1 MTEIF
6 LHNTLTGKKEIFKPI
21 REGEVGIYSCGP
33 TVYWNQ
39 HIGHMYA
46 YVQWDAL
53 VRSLNYLGYKTKWV
67 MNLTDVGHLT
77 GDNLGDADT
86 GEDKME
92 KGAEREGT
100 TVWQIADKYIAQ
112 FRQSLES
119 LNVRSPDVL
128 CRATE
133 HIPEQI
139 ALIEKI
145 EKNGFTYTTKTGVV
159 FDTQKFPGYADF
171 AHLNLEKQDAGNR
184 VTVDE
189 EKKKPWDF
197 LLWITNQPNHIMK
210 WESPWGVGFPGWHI
224 ECTAMSVKYLGER
237 FDIHTGGKEHI
248 PVHHTNEIAQAFGAF
263 GHQTANYW
271 LHNEWMNFDGQK
283 ISKSLGN
290 SILVSDLVAK
300 GFDPLALRYLIMTTH
315 YKTGLNF
322 TWESLQGAQTAYF
335 KLRDFVAGLMSK
347 ATFDIPA
354 SVSKVSFD
362 TQNQMSK
369 ATFDIFDIYK
379 QQFSEC
385 LADDLNIAKG
395 IGLVWQIIKAKDV
408 DDKTKLEL
416 ILDFDQVLGLKLA
429 DAKKSEEAEILP
441 ALKIEVSEL
450 IKMRDTARAEKN
462 WPLSDELR
470 QKIESLGF
478 EVSDTPDG
486 TKILKKYN

>member
-6 LHNTLTGKKEIFKPI
+6 LHNTLTGKKEKFEPL
-21 REGEVGIYSCGP
+21 GDVVGIYSCGP

-46 YVQWDAL
+46 YVQWDCL
-53 VRSLNYLGYKTKWV
+53 VRSLAYLGYKTKWV
-67 MNLTDVGHLT
+67 MNLTDVGHLVS
-77 GDNLGDADT
+77 DEDE

-92 KGAEREGT
+92 KGATREGL

-112 FRQSLES
+112 FRESLES
-119 LNVRSPDVL
+119 LNVREPDIL

-139 ALIEKI
+139 ELIKKI
-145 EKNGFTYTTKTGVV
+145 EKNGFTYPTKTGLV
-159 FDTQKFPGYADF
+159 FDTGKFPGYADF

-184 VTVDE
+184 VAVDE

-210 WESPWGVGFPGWHI
+210 WPSPWGVGFPGWHI

-263 GHQTANYW
+263 GHQTANFW
-271 LHNEWMNFDGQK
+271 LHNEWMLLDGQK

-290 SILVSDLVAK
+290 SILVSDLVAR

-322 TWESLQGAQTAYF
+322 TWQSLEGAQTAFF
-335 KLRDFVAGLMSK
+335 KLKEFVAVLKLSQRAALGGNADQK
-347 ATFDIPA
+347 TFE
-354 SVSKVSFD
+354 K
-362 TQNQMSK
+362 
-369 ATFDIFDIYK
+369 YK
-379 QQFSEC
+379 NDFQDC

-395 IGLVWQIIKAKDV
+395 IGLVWQIVKAKDV
-408 DDKTKLEL
+408 SDKTKLDL
-416 ILDFDQVLGLKLA
+416 ILDFDKVLGLKLA
-429 DAKKSEEAEILP
+429 DAKNPSTSAE
-441 ALKIEVSEL
+441 KIPQEVLDLVSA
-450 IKMRDTARAEKN
+450 RDTARAEKN
-462 WPLSDELR
+462 WKLSDELR

-478 EVSDTPDG
+478 EVSDTSDG

>member
-1 MTEIF
+1 MDIF

-46 YVQWDAL
+46 YVQWDCL

-77 GDNLGDADT
+77 SDEDL

-92 KGAEREGT
+92 KGAKREGVS
-100 TVWQIADKYIAQ
+100 VWEIADKYIAQ
-112 FRQSLES
+112 FRESLEL
-119 LNVRSPDVL
+119 LNVQTPDVL

-139 ALIEKI
+139 ELIKKI
-145 EKNGFTYTTKTGVV
+145 EKNGFTYSTKTGIV
-159 FDTQKFPGYADF
+159 FDTEKFPAYADF
-171 AHLNLEKQDAGNR
+171 AHLHLEDQNAGSR

-224 ECTAMSVKYLGER
+224 ECTAMSTKYLGET

-263 GHQTANYW
+263 GHGTANFW
-271 LHNEWMNFDGQK
+271 LHNEWMLLDGQK

-290 SILVSDLVAK
+290 SILVSDLVAR
-300 GFDPLALRYLIMTTH
+300 GFDPLSLRYLIMTTH

-335 KLRDFVAGLMSK
+335 KLRDFVSGLK
-347 ATFDIPA
+347 DE
-354 SVSKVSFD
+354 VSRTPLDMRS
-362 TQNQMSK
+362 QMSK
-369 ATFDIFDIYK
+369 GILDTYK
-379 QQFSEC
+379 QKFSEC
-385 LADDLNIAKG
+385 LTDDLNIAKG
-395 IGLVWQIIKAKDV
+395 IGLLWKMINEVSKMPLDMRSQMSKG
-408 DDKTKLEL
+408 
-416 ILDFDQVLGLKLA
+416 ILDTILNFDKVLGLKLA
-429 DAKKSEEAEILP
+429 EEQNSATSAIEIP
-441 ALKIEVSEL
+441 QEVSDL
-450 IKMRDTARAEKN
+450 VSDRDTARTEKN
-462 WPLSDELR
+462 WKLSDELR

-486 TKILKKYN
+486 TKIQKK

>member
-1 MTEIF
+1 MDLN
-6 LHNTLTGKKEIFKPI
+6 LHNTLTGKKEKFEPI
-21 REGEVGIYSCGP
+21 RAGEVGIYSCGP

-46 YVQWDAL
+46 YVQWDCL

-86 GEDKME
+86 GDDKME
-92 KGAEREGT
+92 KGAAREGLS
-100 TVWQIADKYIAQ
+100 VWQIADKYIAQ
-112 FRQSLES
+112 FRESLEL
-119 LNVRSPDVL
+119 LNVREPDVL

-139 ALIEKI
+139 SLIEKI
-145 EKNGFTYTTKTGVV
+145 EKNGFTYPTKTGIV
-159 FDTQKFPGYADF
+159 FDTGKFPGYADF
-171 AHLNLEKQDAGNR
+171 AHLNLEKQDAGSR

-248 PVHHTNEIAQAFGAF
+248 PVHHTNEIAQSFGAF

-271 LHNEWMNFDGQK
+271 LHNEWMLLDGQK

-290 SILVSDLVAK
+290 SILVSDLVAR

-322 TWESLQGAQTAYF
+322 TWESLTGAQTAYF
-335 KLRDFVAGLMSK
+335 KLREFVAELMSRV
-347 ATFDIPA
+347 TSGENTPR
-354 SVSKVSFD
+354 V
-362 TQNQMSK
+362 TL
-369 ATFDIFDIYK
+369 DIFDTYK
-379 QQFSEC
+379 QKFSEC

-395 IGLVWQIIKAKDV
+395 IGLVWQIVKTKDV

-416 ILDFDQVLGLKLA
+416 ILDFDKVLGLKLT
-429 DAKKSEEAEILP
+429 EAENP
-441 ALKIEVSEL
+441 ATSAVAEIPTEVATLVSA
-450 IKMRDTARAEKN
+450 RDTARAEKN

-470 QKIESLGF
+470 QKIELLGF
-478 EVSDTPDG
+478 EVSDTPEG
-486 TKILKKYN
+486 TKILKKI

>member
-1 MTEIF
+1 MTDLF

-21 REGEVGIYSCGP
+21 REGIVGIYSCGP

-46 YVQWDAL
+46 YVQWDCL

-92 KGAEREGT
+92 KGAAREGV
-100 TVWQIADKYIAQ
+100 TVWQIADKYIDQ

-119 LNVRSPDVL
+119 LNVKTPDVL

-139 ALIEKI
+139 ELIKKI
-145 EKNGFTYTTKTGVV
+145 EKNGFTYTTKTGLV
-159 FDTQKFPGYADF
+159 FDTEKFPGYADF

-210 WESPWGVGFPGWHI
+210 WPSPWGVGFPGWHI
-224 ECTAMSVKYLGER
+224 ECTAMSVKYLGET

-271 LHNEWMNFDGQK
+271 LHNEWMLLDGQK

-290 SILVSDLVAK
+290 SILVSDLIAK

-322 TWESLQGAQTAYF
+322 TWESLIGAQTAYF
-335 KLRDFVAGLMSK
+335 KLKDFVGGLVSRVPLAMRIQMAK
-347 ATFDIPA
+347 GTFDTDA
-354 SVSKVSFD
+354 K
-362 TQNQMSK
+362 
-369 ATFDIFDIYK
+369 TFEKYK
-379 QQFSEC
+379 KDFSEC

-395 IGLVWQIIKAKDV
+395 IGLVWQVVKAKDV
-408 DDKTKLEL
+408 NDKTKLDL
-416 ILDFDQVLGLKLA
+416 ILDFDKVLGLKLA
-429 DAKKSEEAEILP
+429 ESENP
-441 ALKIEVSEL
+441 ATSAVSEIPQDVL
-450 IKMRDTARAEKN
+450 DLVSARDTARTEKD
-462 WPLSDELR
+462 WKLSDELR
-470 QKIESLGF
+470 QEIESLGF
-478 EVSDTPDG
+478 EVSDTPEG
-486 TKILKKYN
+486 TKILKK